1 QQAVQHNLK
10 PGNFGPSTLDFLIRK
25 FAAAWNLTDDQAGID
40 RIRRFGVP
48 SGTLYKEYLR
58 YFKALVTTVLQSHSL
73 YTPQSSQVQLAV
85 RDSILK
91 QFPGMASDMIS
102 PEMFVSASP
111 WGTGDASIPYMWEQL
126 DDPRRANIA
135 AVSGDSFFALP
146 SHASKNTSATSRAL
160 ASVSGSSASPNSSW
174 QTGVMNI
181 DTPRDDTD
189 PFEQSYAAWP
199 L

>member
-1 QQAVQHNLK
+1 MPHAAVARRLAEDPHHPA
-10 PGNFGPSTLDFLIRK
+10 PGRARSIAADRMEDRTIAAAATLGLPADKQKGRTTQSEARQLRTKHFGLFDRK

-91 QFPGMASDMIS
+91 QFPGMASD
-102 PEMFVSASP
+102 
-111 WGTGDASIPYMWEQL
+111 
-126 DDPRRANIA
+126 
-135 AVSGDSFFALP
+135 
-146 SHASKNTSATSRAL
+146 
-160 ASVSGSSASPNSSW
+160 
-174 QTGVMNI
+174 
-181 DTPRDDTD
+181 
-189 PFEQSYAAWP
+189 
-199 L
+199 